1 MRLKKELTVQ
11 EAIDIARAHSNVEVD
26 DKSKYT
32 VANSSKYAQKRVRKS
47 EVNNGVITHTVYLD
61 DAVNSL
67 VYSGKVTYNDK
78 GIVDTDVNKLSLS
91 NNSYYPVSFE
101 ANTRVI
107 HSLWLT
113 EQELI
118 GVVGKA
124 PKWDIAPVDGILHY
138 DGIIK
143 SPFIGNQ
150 PTPSEERRSRND
162 IKEIARINRYV
173 DGVRRTSIMRAP
185 EINGVLPCWQTRTT
199 IGEAEPFIEGTG
211 QCTSCAFTVM
221 GFNDSYCE
229 DAVAKSQDR
238 MLSSLNQKS
247 QMFGDGKSRFVE
259 KLRDELASAW
269 IQINSDV
276 QERYGNY
283 LVDLIAHNLEFVEQ
297 EKPLKFMKFR
307 STIINEYAEVT
318 AKVNKVEAALDYAE
332 YTLS

>member
-1 MRLKKELTVQ
+1 MKKELTVQ
-11 EAIDIARAHSNVEVD
+11 EAIELARAHSNVEVD

-32 VANSSKYAQKRVRKS
+32 VASSSKYAQKRVRKS
-47 EVNNGVITHTVYLD
+47 EVNNGVVTHTVSLD
-61 DAVNSL
+61 DAVSSI
-67 VYSGKVTYNDK
+67 VYSGKVTYTDK
-78 GIVDTDVNKLSLS
+78 GIVDTNVNKLSLDNNVYYTGHFES
-91 NNSYYPVSFE
+91 N
-101 ANTRVI
+101 TKVI
-107 HSLWLT
+107 DSLWLT
-113 EQELI
+113 NQELI
-118 GVVGKA
+118 GVVGKS
-124 PKWDIAPVDGILHY
+124 PKWNVASVKGILHY
-138 DGIIK
+138 DGIMK
-143 SPFIGNQ
+143 RPFLGNQ

-199 IGEAEPFIEGTG
+199 FGEAEPFIEGTG

-318 AKVNKVEAALDYAE
+318 AKVNRVEAALDYAE